1 MRTIRRL
8 YFYLVAFIS
17 FEVVLQG
24 LIGLLRSIFSR
35 AIGAG
40 SDALAQT
47 LALTLV
53 GVPIFALHWVSAQRA
68 SQADEEEH
76 GSAVR
81 AIFLYGVL
89 LATLIPIVQNALALV
104 DRGILALFNID
115 VFRAILGGEQSWL
128 DNIISIVINAFAAA
142 YFIDALQRDWK
153 NLLDTENFA
162 DIRRAYRLL
171 WLLYSLLI
179 VIFGVQQIVRFLLY
193 VPSNMLGEMSRD
205 LFANGLALIIVGAP
219 IWYFAWRA
227 CQTALLQ
234 KGEHDSLLRLG
245 VLFFIT
251 LGGVAAVL
259 SAGGNL
265 LYIFLRW
272 GLGEPMPV
280 STFVALI
287 GGPMSVALPMGVVWA
302 YFSHWL
308 FHDIEVFSDETRRH
322 GFRRLYYYILAFAG
336 LIASVIGMALLVS
349 FIIDIVAGRE
359 IWGLDLRL
367 RVSAALST
375 LAVGIPLWMSTWP
388 RMQAKAIS
396 QGTSGGFARRSMV
409 RKIYLYLVIFGSVIG
424 GMISAVT
431 AVFRLLQ
438 AALGNDPLD
447 VTGLLNA
454 LQLLAIFGGV
464 LAYHF
469 RCLRADGDEAARA
482 LIERHE
488 KFHVLAFERAGSGFG
503 DALRLSTQKF
513 APGLHVTVLAF
524 DGEIAK
530 EDASARAV
538 ILPSDVAVNPPENLR
553 KFLAAFEGPVIIS
566 PVENARFLW
575 AAGAKPVDS
584 AALTL
589 RQLSEGQEPRQAS
602 IGTSQWM
609 IVVYIFAALFGLEL
623 LLFLLSIGISLTV
636 GG

>member
-35 AIGAG
+35 TIGAG

-53 GVPIFALHWVSAQRA
+53 GVPIFALHWMFAQRA

-89 LATLIPIVQNALALV
+89 LATLVPIVQNALALV
-104 DRGILALFNID
+104 DRGVLSIFNINA
-115 VFRAILGGEQSWL
+115 FRAVLGREQSWL
-128 DNIISIVINAFAAA
+128 DNIISILINGIAAA
-142 YFIDALQRDWK
+142 YFINVLQRDWK
-153 NLLDTENFA
+153 SLLDTENFA
-162 DIRRAYRLL
+162 DIRRVYRYL
-171 WLLYSLLI
+171 WLLYSLLMT
-179 VIFGVQQIVRFLLY
+179 IFGIQQIVQFLLY
-193 VPSNMLGEMSRD
+193 VPTNMLGEMSRD
-205 LFANGLALIIVGAP
+205 MFANGLALIIVGAP
-219 IWYFAWRA
+219 VWYFSWRT
-227 CQTALLQ
+227 CQSALLQ
-234 KGEHDSLLRLG
+234 KSEHDSLLRLG
-245 VLFFIT
+245 ILFFIT
-251 LGGVAAVL
+251 LGGVASVL

-280 STFVALI
+280 STFISLI
-287 GGPMSVALPMGVVWA
+287 GAPMSVALPLGVMWA
-302 YFSHWL
+302 YFSRWL
-308 FHDIEVFSDETRRH
+308 FHDIEAFGDEARRH
-322 GFRRLYYYILAFAG
+322 GFKRLYYYILAFAG
-336 LIASVIGMALLVS
+336 LVTSVIGMALLVS
-349 FIIDIVAGRE
+349 FIIDVVVGRE
-359 IWGLDLRL
+359 LWGQDLRL
-367 RVSAALST
+367 RVSTALST
-375 LAVGIPLWMSTWP
+375 LAVGIPLWMYTWP
-388 RMQAKAIS
+388 RMQAKAVS

-409 RKIYLYLVIFGSVIG
+409 RKIYLYLIIFGSVIG
-424 GMISAVT
+424 GMVSAVT
-431 AVFRLLQ
+431 VIYRILQ

-447 VTGLLNA
+447 LTGLLNA
-454 LQLLAIFGGV
+454 LQLLAIFAVV
-464 LAYHF
+464 LAYHL
-469 RCLRADGDEAARA
+469 RCLRADGGEAARA

-503 DALRLSTQKF
+503 DAVRLSTQKY
-513 APGLHVTVLAF
+513 APGLHVTVLPF

-530 EDASARAV
+530 EEMSARAV

-553 KFLAAFEGPVIIS
+553 NFLSTFEGHVIIS

-575 AAGAKPVDS
+575 TAGPKPVDS

-602 IGTSQWM
+602 IGTSPWM
-609 IVVYIFAALFGLEL
+609 IVVYVFAALFGLEL